1 VHHLTIS
8 MRKDLTALMILTC
21 SGLTYAQLS
30 GWAPVDP
37 GKSSMAEVG
46 AAWILKNRAIQIQLS
61 QGNDIKATAPGDPAG
76 LNISD
81 AFTLKFADGTELAHA
96 GNRRETLPSP
106 LAVKGGVGLV
116 ERFDLPAKDL
126 SLRWEL
132 RLLDHRHYARESIT
146 IVAGKVDANIDRVY
160 LGRGTASEAQVGTA
174 QGSPL
179 MAGNL
184 FTGLE
189 HPMSQTETSSSGNW
203 SASIVRKI
211 PLRAGQSITY
221 SAVIG
226 AAPEGQMRR
235 AFLSYLEDQRPRR
248 YEPFLHY
255 NSWYDLG
262 YFNRYTADECVE
274 RIHKF
279 GDELEKKRG
288 VKLRSF
294 LFDDGW
300 DNPNSLW
307 NFNVNFP
314 NGFTPLKEA
323 AESYRAGPGVWLSPW
338 GGYSEP
344 REQRL
349 KAGKAAGMEID
360 SEGYALSGPKY
371 YALFHQKCL
380 DFVQKYGVNQFKFD
394 GTGSPDKQYPG
405 SPFASDFEAAI
416 QLIHD
421 LRAAKPGLF
430 INLTTGTWPSPFWT
444 RFADSIWRGGYD
456 HSFDGVGTWREKW
469 MTYRDGD
476 TYHEI
481 VSAHSFYPLN
491 SLMLHGL
498 IFAKYAQHLGDDPG
512 GDFRNEIRSYF
523 GNGTQLQEMY
533 ITPDLLSKQNW
544 DDLAQSAKWSYAN
557 KDVLIDSH
565 WVGGDPSNLNVYG
578 WASWSPRKS
587 ILVLR
592 NPSNH
597 AQAFSVDLTKVME
610 LPKGTRGVWRA
621 HSPYAD
627 DSSHYDI
634 ATGSSKVVMLQPFQ
648 VMVLEGAIR

>member
-1 VHHLTIS
+1 

-46 AAWILKNRAIQIQLS
+46 AAWILKNRAIRIQLS

>member
-1 VHHLTIS
+1 